1 MRFEFGKCHFD
12 GVQVRAVR
20 RQEEEPAPPCE
31 VLSFKN
37 NRIYSTIVTIIV
49 TVVVPLDVQII
60 RMTSEVP
67 LISNR

>member
-1 MRFEFGKCHFD
+1 MPFRWGS
-12 GVQVRAVR
+12 GLGVR

-60 RMTSEVP
+60 RMTS
-67 LISNR
+67 